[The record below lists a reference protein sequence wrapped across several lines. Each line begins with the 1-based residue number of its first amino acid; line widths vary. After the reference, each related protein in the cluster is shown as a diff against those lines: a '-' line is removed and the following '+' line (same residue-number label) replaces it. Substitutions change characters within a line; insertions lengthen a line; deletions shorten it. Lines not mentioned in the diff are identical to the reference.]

1 LKTTGKKGEH
11 PMLEKTMLIKMNQQA
26 YGTTRFQ
33 ILTGDQIE
41 RIYFAALDVLEISG
55 ARIFHEEALELFANS
70 DAVVSETNR
79 VRIPTAMV
87 EQAIGSCPSK
97 SNLTGRN
104 GKRSIKLQKN
114 EVAFGSGADAGFVYD
129 RKSGERRKSTFADV
143 EAAAKIVDYLPRLD
157 FCMSHGRVSDAPN
170 AKTYDRHQFL
180 AMVKNCTKP
189 LVVTSVDAAG
199 LKDQWEMACLI
210 RGGEKEF
217 RLSPLFAAYIR
228 SDSPLMSNN
237 ETVDKL
243 LFATEKGIPAIFTP
257 CSILGVTAPA
267 SIAGVLVQTLA
278 DALFTAVLCF
288 LKKPAM
294 PLLLGGIQT
303 VMAQDKETLSYGSPE
318 LHLTSA
324 AMTEIYK
331 WLGLLSSSAGG
342 CTDAKIVDEQAASES
357 VMSIYNNLMAGTN
370 LIHQVGCLDGGLIG
384 SLASLVMCDE
394 IIGMIKQIDKGI
406 QVTDETLALD
416 ILKEVGPGGEFLSH
430 DHTYDHWKEWFRPTI
445 IDRSNFEVWSDAG
458 SKTYN
463 DRLEPEVDRI
473 LESHAPEPLDD
484 NIVQEMKKI
493 INLADNKEV

>member
-1 LKTTGKKGEH
+1 
-11 PMLEKTMLIKMNQQA
+11 MLEKTMLIKMNQQA

-41 RIYFAALDVLEISG
+41 QIYFAALDVLEISG
-55 ARIFHEEALELFANS
+55 ARISHPEALELFTNS
-70 DAVVSETNR
+70 DAVVSEDNR

-87 EQAIGSCPSK
+87 EQALGSCPSK
-97 SNLTGRN
+97 STLTGRN
-104 GKRSIKLQKN
+104 GKRSVKLQKN

-129 RKSGERRKSTFADV
+129 RKSGERRESSFADV

-157 FCMSHGRVSDAPN
+157 FCMSHGRVSNAPN
-170 AKTYDRHQFL
+170 PKTYDRHQFL
-180 AMVKNCTKP
+180 AMIKNCTKP
-189 LVVTSVDAAG
+189 LVVTSIDGDG
-199 LKDQWEMACLI
+199 LRDQWEMACLL

-217 RLSPLFAAYIR
+217 RLNPLFATFIR
-228 SDSPLMSNN
+228 SDSPLMSSNG
-237 ETVDKL
+237 TVDKL
-243 LFATEKGIPAIFTP
+243 LFATEKRIPAVYTP
-257 CSILGVTAPA
+257 CAVLGVTAPA

-278 DALFTAVLCF
+278 DALFTVVLCC
-288 LKKPAM
+288 LKKPGS
-294 PLLLGGIQT
+294 PLLLGGIQS
-303 VMAQDKETLSYGSPE
+303 VMAQAKETPSYGSPE

-342 CTDAKIVDEQAASES
+342 CTDAKVVDEQAASES

-370 LIHQVGCLDGGLIG
+370 LIHQIGCLDGGLTG

-394 IIGMIKQIDKGI
+394 IIGMVKQIAKGI

-445 IDRSNFEVWSDAG
+445 IDRSNYEVWSDSG

-473 LESHAPEPLDD
+473 LESHAPEPLDE

-493 INLADNKEV
+493 INLADKKEV

>member
-1 LKTTGKKGEH
+1 
-11 PMLEKTMLIKMNQQA
+11 MLEKTMLIKMNQQA
-26 YGTTRFQ
+26 YGTTKFQ
-33 ILTGDQIE
+33 ILSGDQIE
-41 RIYFAALDVLEISG
+41 RIYFAALDVLEIAG
-55 ARIFHEEALELFANS
+55 ARIFHEEALELFADS

-87 EQAIGSCPSK
+87 EQALGSCPSK

-114 EVAFGSGADAGFVYD
+114 EVAFGSGADADFVYD
-129 RKSGERRKSTFADV
+129 RKSGEHRKSTFADV
-143 EAAAKIVDYLPRLD
+143 EAAARIVDYLPRLD

-180 AMVKNCTKP
+180 AMAKNCTKP
-189 LVVTSVDAAG
+189 LVVTSVDADG

-217 RLSPLFAAYIR
+217 RLSPLFAMYIR

-243 LFATEKGIPAIFTP
+243 LFATEKGIPVVYTLCAG
-257 CSILGVTAPA
+257 LGVTAPA
-267 SIAGVLVQTLA
+267 SIAGMLVQTLA
-278 DALFTAVLCF
+278 DALFTVVLCC
-288 LKKPAM
+288 LKKPGM

-303 VMAQDKETLSYGSPE
+303 VMAQDKESLSYGSPE

-342 CTDAKIVDEQAASES
+342 CTDAKVVDEQAASES

-370 LIHQVGCLDGGLIG
+370 LIHQVGCLDGGLTG

-394 IIGMIKQIDKGI
+394 IIGMIKQIGKGI

-430 DHTYDHWKEWFRPTI
+430 AHTYDHWKEWFRPTI
-445 IDRSNFEVWSDAG
+445 IDRSDFEIWSESG

-463 DRLEPEVDRI
+463 DRLESEVDRI
-473 LESHAPEPLDD
+473 LESHEPEPLDE
-484 NIVQEMKKI
+484 NLVQEMKKI

>member
-1 LKTTGKKGEH
+1 
-11 PMLEKTMLIKMNQQA
+11 MLEKTMLIKMNQQA

-87 EQAIGSCPSK
+87 EKAIGSCPSK
-97 SNLTGRN
+97 SNLTGRD

-114 EVAFGSGADAGFVYD
+114 EVAFGSGADARFVYD
-129 RKSGERRKSTFADV
+129 RKSGGRRKSTFADV
-143 EAAAKIVDYLPRLD
+143 EAAARIVDYLPRLD
-157 FCMSHGRVSDAPN
+157 FCMSHGLVSDAPN
-170 AKTYDRHQFL
+170 VKTYDRHQFL
-180 AMVKNCTKP
+180 AMAKNCTKP
-189 LVVTSVDAAG
+189 LVVTSVDADG

-217 RLSPLFAAYIR
+217 RLNPLFATYIR

-243 LFATEKGIPAIFTP
+243 LFATQKGIPAIFTP
-257 CSILGVTAPA
+257 CSVLGVTAPA

-278 DALFTAVLCF
+278 DALFTVVLCY
-288 LKKPAM
+288 LKKPGM

-303 VMAQDKETLSYGSPE
+303 VAAQDKETLSYGSPE

-342 CTDAKIVDEQAASES
+342 CTDAKLVDEQAASES

-370 LIHQVGCLDGGLIG
+370 LVHQVGCLDGGLTG

-394 IIGMIKQIDKGI
+394 IIGMIQQIAKGI

-430 DHTYDHWKEWFRPTI
+430 IHTYDHWKEWFRPTI
-445 IDRSNFEVWSDAG
+445 IDRSDFEIWSDSG

-463 DRLEPEVDRI
+463 DRLESEVNRI
-473 LESHAPEPLDD
+473 LESHAPEPLDE

>member
-1 LKTTGKKGEH
+1 
-11 PMLEKTMLIKMNQQA
+11 MLEKTMLIKMNQQA

-33 ILTGDQIE
+33 ILTENQIE

-55 ARIFHEEALELFANS
+55 ARIFHEEALELFTNS
-70 DAVVSETNR
+70 DAVVSEKNR
-79 VRIPTAMV
+79 VRIPAAMV
-87 EQAIGSCPSK
+87 EQALSNCPSK

-104 GKRSIKLQKN
+104 GTRSVKLQKN
-114 EVAFGSGADAGFVYD
+114 EVAFGSGADAGFAYD

-157 FCMSHGRVSDAPN
+157 FCMSHGLVSDAPR
-170 AKTYDRHQFL
+170 AETSDRHQFL

-189 LVVTSVDAAG
+189 LVVTSIDAIG
-199 LKDQWEMACLI
+199 LKDQWEMACLV

-217 RLSPLFAAYIR
+217 RLSPLFATYIR
-228 SDSPLMSNN
+228 SDSPLMSDNQV
-237 ETVDKL
+237 VDKL
-243 LFATEKGIPAIFTP
+243 LFATAKGIPAVYTP
-257 CSILGVTAPA
+257 CAILGVTAPA
-267 SIAGVLVQTLA
+267 TTAGVLVQTLA
-278 DALFTAVLCF
+278 DALFTMVLCC
-288 LKKPAM
+288 LKKPGM

-303 VMAQDKETLSYGSPE
+303 VMAQDKERPSYGSPE

-331 WLGLLSSSAGG
+331 GLGLLSSSAGG
-342 CTDAKIVDEQAASES
+342 CTDAKVVDEQAASES
-357 VMSIYNNLMAGTN
+357 VMSIYNNLLAGTN
-370 LIHQVGCLDGGLIG
+370 LIHQVGCIDGGRTG
-384 SLASLVMCDE
+384 SLSSLVMCDE
-394 IIGMIKQIDKGI
+394 IIGMIKQIGKGI

-445 IDRSNFEVWSDAG
+445 IDRSNFEIWTDSG

-463 DRLEPEVDRI
+463 NRLEPEVDRI
-473 LESHAPEPLDD
+473 LEEHAPEPLDE

>member
-1 LKTTGKKGEH
+1 
-11 PMLEKTMLIKMNQQA
+11 MLEKTMLIKMNQQA

-41 RIYFAALDVLEISG
+41 QIYFAALDVLEISG
-55 ARIFHEEALELFANS
+55 ARISHPEALELFTNS
-70 DAVVSETNR
+70 DAVVSEADR

-87 EQAIGSCPSK
+87 EQALGSCPSK

-104 GKRSIKLQKN
+104 GQRSVKLQKN

-129 RKSGERRKSTFADV
+129 RKSGERRESTFADV

-157 FCMSHGRVSDAPN
+157 FCMSHGQVSNAPN
-170 AKTYDRHQFL
+170 PKTYDRHQFL
-180 AMVKNCTKP
+180 AMIKNCTKP
-189 LVVTSVDAAG
+189 LVVTSVDGDG
-199 LKDQWEMACLI
+199 LKDQWEMACLL

-217 RLSPLFAAYIR
+217 RLNPLFATFIR

-237 ETVDKL
+237 DTVDKL
-243 LFATEKGIPAIFTP
+243 LFATQKGIPAVYTT
-257 CSILGVTAPA
+257 CSILGITAPA

-278 DALFTAVLCF
+278 DALFTVVLCC
-288 LKKPAM
+288 LKKPGA
-294 PLLLGGIQT
+294 PVLLGGIQSVKGHT
-303 VMAQDKETLSYGSPE
+303 KETPSYGSPE

-357 VMSIYNNLMAGTN
+357 VMSLYNNLMAGTN
-370 LIHQVGCLDGGLIG
+370 LIHQIGCLDGGLTG
-384 SLASLVMCDE
+384 SLSSLVMCDE
-394 IIGMIKQIDKGI
+394 IIGMVKQIANGI

-445 IDRSNFEVWSDAG
+445 IDRSNYEVWSDSG

-473 LESHAPEPLDD
+473 LESHAPEPLDE

-493 INLADNKEV
+493 INLADKKEV

>member
-1 LKTTGKKGEH
+1 
-11 PMLEKTMLIKMNQQA
+11 MLEKTMLIKMNQQA

-41 RIYFAALDVLEISG
+41 QIYFAALDVLEISG
-55 ARIFHEEALELFANS
+55 ARISHSEALELFSNS
-70 DAVVSETNR
+70 DAVVSDSNR
-79 VRIPTAMV
+79 VRIPTAVV
-87 EQAIGSCPSK
+87 EKALGSCPSK

-104 GKRSIKLQKN
+104 GERSVKLQKN
-114 EVAFGSGADAGFVYD
+114 EVAFGSGADAEFVYD
-129 RKSGERRKSTFADV
+129 RKSEERRPSTFADV
-143 EAAAKIVDYLPRLD
+143 EAAARIVDYLPRLD
-157 FCMSHGRVSDAPN
+157 FCMSHGQVSNAPN

-189 LVVTSVDAAG
+189 LVVTSVDVDG
-199 LKDQWEMACLI
+199 LRDQWEMACLL

-217 RLSPLFAAYIR
+217 RLNPLFATFIR
-228 SDSPLMSNN
+228 SDSPLMSD
-237 ETVDKL
+237 EDTVDKL
-243 LFATEKGIPAIFTP
+243 LFATEKGIPAVYTP
-257 CSILGVTAPA
+257 CAVLGVTAPA

-278 DALFTAVLCF
+278 DALFTVVLCS
-288 LKKPAM
+288 LKKPGM
-294 PLLLGGIQT
+294 PLLLGGIQS
-303 VMAQDKETLSYGSPE
+303 VSAQDKKSLSYGSPE

-342 CTDAKIVDEQAASES
+342 CTDAKVVDEQAASES
-357 VMSIYNNLMAGTN
+357 VMSLYNSLMAGTN
-370 LIHQVGCLDGGLIG
+370 LIHQIGCLDGGRTG
-384 SLASLVMCDE
+384 SLSSLVMCDE
-394 IIGMIKQIDKGI
+394 IIGMVKQIGKGI

-430 DHTYDHWKEWFRPTI
+430 DHTFDHWKEWFRPTI
-445 IDRSNFEVWSDAG
+445 IDRSNFEVWSESG

-473 LESHAPEPLDD
+473 LETHEPDPLDE

-493 INLADNKEV
+493 INLADKKED

>member
-1 LKTTGKKGEH
+1 
-11 PMLEKTMLIKMNQQA
+11 MIEKTMLIKMNQQA

-41 RIYFAALDVLEISG
+41 QIYFAALDVLEISG
-55 ARIFHEEALELFANS
+55 ARISHPEALELFTNS

-87 EQAIGSCPSK
+87 EQALGSCPSK
-97 SNLTGRN
+97 STLTGRN
-104 GKRSIKLQKN
+104 GKRSVKLQKN

-129 RKSGERRKSTFADV
+129 RKSGKRRESTFADV

-157 FCMSHGRVSDAPN
+157 FCMSHGRVSNAPN
-170 AKTYDRHQFL
+170 PKTYDRHQFL
-180 AMVKNCTKP
+180 AMIKNCTKP
-189 LVVTSVDAAG
+189 LVVTSVDGDG
-199 LKDQWEMACLI
+199 LKDQWEMACLLQ
-210 RGGEKEF
+210 GGEKEF
-217 RLSPLFAAYIR
+217 RLNPLFASFIR
-228 SDSPLMSNN
+228 SDSPLMSNTD
-237 ETVDKL
+237 TVDKL
-243 LFATEKGIPAIFTP
+243 LFATQKGIPAVYTP
-257 CSILGVTAPA
+257 FAVLGVTAPA

-278 DALFTAVLCF
+278 DALFTVVLCC
-288 LKKPAM
+288 LKKPGS
-294 PLLLGGIQT
+294 PLLLGGIQS
-303 VMAQDKETLSYGSPE
+303 VMVQAKVTPSYGSPE

-342 CTDAKIVDEQAASES
+342 CTDAKVVDEQAASES

-370 LIHQVGCLDGGLIG
+370 LIHQIGCLDGGLTG
-384 SLASLVMCDE
+384 SLSSLVMCDE
-394 IIGMIKQIDKGI
+394 IIGMVKQIAKGI

-445 IDRSNFEVWSDAG
+445 IDRSNYEVWSNSG

-473 LESHAPEPLDD
+473 LESHAPEPLDE

-493 INLADNKEV
+493 INLADKKEV

>member
-1 LKTTGKKGEH
+1 
-11 PMLEKTMLIKMNQQA
+11 MLEKTMLIKMNQQA

-33 ILTGDQIE
+33 ILTEDQIQQ
-41 RIYFAALDVLEISG
+41 IYFAALDVLEISG
-55 ARIFHEEALELFANS
+55 ARIFHENALQLFTQS
-70 DAVVSETNR
+70 DAVVSDSNR
-79 VRIPTAMV
+79 IRIPTAMV

-104 GKRSIKLQKN
+104 GRRSIKLQKN
-114 EVAFGSGADAGFVYD
+114 EVAFGSGADASFVYD
-129 RKSGERRKSTFADV
+129 RKSGERRKAALADV

-157 FCMSHGRVSDAPN
+157 FCMSHGLVSDAPN

-180 AMVKNCTKP
+180 AMVENCTKP
-189 LVVTSVDAAG
+189 LVVTSVDANG

-217 RLSPLFAAYIR
+217 RLSPLFATFIR
-228 SDSPLMSNN
+228 SDSPLTINN
-237 ETVDKL
+237 ETADKL
-243 LFATEKGIPAIFTP
+243 LFATEKSIPVVYTP
-257 CSILGVTAPA
+257 CSIMGVSAPA

-278 DALFTAVLCF
+278 DALFTVVLCC
-288 LKKPAM
+288 LKKPGM
-294 PLLLGGIQT
+294 PLLLGGIQS
-303 VMAQDKETLSYGSPE
+303 VCAHDKETVSYGSPE

-331 WLGLLSSSAGG
+331 WLGLLSSSPGG
-342 CTDAKIVDEQAASES
+342 CSDAKVVDEQAASES

-370 LIHQVGCLDGGLIG
+370 LIHQVGCLEGGLTG
-384 SLASLVMCDE
+384 SLSSLVMCDE
-394 IIGMIKQIDKGI
+394 IIGMVRQIAKGI
-406 QVTDETLALD
+406 HVTDDTLALD
-416 ILKEVGPGGEFLSH
+416 ILKGVGPGGEFLSH
-430 DHTYDHWKEWFRPTI
+430 DHTFDHWKEWFRPTI
-445 IDRSNFEVWSDAG
+445 IDRSNFEIWSNAG

-473 LESHAPEPLDD
+473 LESHAPEPLDE

>member
-1 LKTTGKKGEH
+1 
-11 PMLEKTMLIKMNQQA
+11 MIEKTMLIKMNQQA

-41 RIYFAALDVLEISG
+41 QIYFAALDVLEISG
-55 ARIFHEEALELFANS
+55 ARISHPEALELFTNS

-87 EQAIGSCPSK
+87 EQALGSCPSK
-97 SNLTGRN
+97 STLTGRN
-104 GKRSIKLQKN
+104 GKRSVKLQKN

-129 RKSGERRKSTFADV
+129 RKSGKRREPTFADV

-157 FCMSHGRVSDAPN
+157 FCMSHGRVSNAPN
-170 AKTYDRHQFL
+170 PKTYDRHQFL
-180 AMVKNCTKP
+180 AMIKNCTKP
-189 LVVTSVDAAG
+189 LVVTSVDGDG
-199 LKDQWEMACLI
+199 LKDQWEMACLLQ
-210 RGGEKEF
+210 GGEKEF
-217 RLSPLFAAYIR
+217 RLNPLFASFIR
-228 SDSPLMSNN
+228 SDSPLMSNTD
-237 ETVDKL
+237 TVDKL
-243 LFATEKGIPAIFTP
+243 LFATQKGIPAVYTP
-257 CSILGVTAPA
+257 CAVLGVTAPA

-278 DALFTAVLCF
+278 DALFTVVLCC
-288 LKKPAM
+288 LKKPGS
-294 PLLLGGIQT
+294 PLLLGGIQS
-303 VMAQDKETLSYGSPE
+303 VMVQAKVTPSYGSPE

-342 CTDAKIVDEQAASES
+342 CTDAKVVDEQAASES

-370 LIHQVGCLDGGLIG
+370 LIHQIGCLDGGLTG
-384 SLASLVMCDE
+384 SLSSLVMCDE
-394 IIGMIKQIDKGI
+394 IIGMVKQIAKGI

-445 IDRSNFEVWSDAG
+445 IDRSNYEVWSNSG

-473 LESHAPEPLDD
+473 LESHAPEPLDE

-493 INLADNKEV
+493 INLADKKEV

>member
-1 LKTTGKKGEH
+1 M
-11 PMLEKTMLIKMNQQA
+11 PEKTMLIKMNQQA

-41 RIYFAALDVLEISG
+41 QIYFAALDVLEISG
-55 ARIFHEEALELFANS
+55 ARISHPEAMELFTNS
-70 DAVVSETNR
+70 DAVVSETDR

-87 EQAIGSCPSK
+87 EHALGSCPSK

-129 RKSGERRKSTFADV
+129 RKSGERREPTFDDV

-157 FCMSHGRVSDAPN
+157 FCMSHGQVSNAPN
-170 AKTYDRHQFL
+170 PKTYDRHQFL
-180 AMVKNCTKP
+180 AMIKNCTKP
-189 LVVTSVDAAG
+189 LVVTSVDGDG
-199 LKDQWEMACLI
+199 LKDQWEMACLL

-217 RLSPLFAAYIR
+217 RLNPLFATFIR

-237 ETVDKL
+237 DTVDKL
-243 LFATEKGIPAIFTP
+243 LFATQKGIPAVYTP
-257 CSILGVTAPA
+257 CSVLGNTAPA

-278 DALFTAVLCF
+278 DALFTVVLCC
-288 LKKPAM
+288 LKKPGT
-294 PLLLGGIQT
+294 PLLLGGIQS
-303 VMAQDKETLSYGSPE
+303 VMAHTKETLSYGSPE
-318 LHLTSA
+318 LHLTST

-331 WLGLLSSSAGG
+331 WLGLLNSSAGG
-342 CTDAKIVDEQAASES
+342 CTDAKVVDEQAASES
-357 VMSIYNNLMAGTN
+357 VMSLYNNLLAGTN
-370 LIHQVGCLDGGLIG
+370 LVHQIGSLDGGLTG
-384 SLASLVMCDE
+384 SLSSLVMCDE
-394 IIGMIKQIDKGI
+394 IIGMVKQIAKGI

-445 IDRSNFEVWSDAG
+445 IDRSNYEVWSDSG

-463 DRLEPEVDRI
+463 DRLGPEVDRI
-473 LESHAPEPLDD
+473 LESHEPEPLDE

-493 INLADNKEV
+493 INLADKKEV

>member
-1 LKTTGKKGEH
+1 
-11 PMLEKTMLIKMNQQA
+11 MLEKTMLIKMNQQA
-26 YGTTRFQ
+26 YGTTKFQ
-33 ILTGDQIE
+33 ILTGDQIQQ
-41 RIYFAALDVLEISG
+41 IYFAALDVLEISG
-55 ARIFHEEALELFANS
+55 ARISHEEALKLFANS
-70 DAVVSETNR
+70 DAVVSDTHR
-79 VRIPTAMV
+79 VRIPTTMV
-87 EQAIGSCPSK
+87 EQALSGCPSK

-104 GKRSIKLQKN
+104 GKRSIKMQKN
-114 EVAFGSGADAGFVYD
+114 EVAFGSGADARFVYD
-129 RKSGERRKSTFADV
+129 RKSGQRRKSTFADV
-143 EAAAKIVDYLPRLD
+143 EAAARIVDYLPRLD
-157 FCMSHGRVSDAPN
+157 FCMSHGLVSDAPK

-189 LVVTSVDAAG
+189 LVVTSVDAEG

-210 RGGEKEF
+210 RGGQKEF
-217 RLSPLFAAYIR
+217 RLSPLFATYIR

-237 ETVDKL
+237 ETVAKL
-243 LFATEKGIPAIFTP
+243 LFAAEMGIPAVFTP
-257 CSILGVTAPA
+257 CSALGVTAPA

-278 DALFTAVLCF
+278 DALFTVVLCG
-288 LKKPAM
+288 LKKPGM

-303 VMAQDKETLSYGSPE
+303 VMSQAKETLSYGSPE

-331 WLGLLSSSAGG
+331 WLGLLNSSAGG

-370 LIHQVGCLDGGLIG
+370 LVHQVGCLDGGLTG
-384 SLASLVMCDE
+384 SLSSLVMCDE
-394 IIGMIKQIDKGI
+394 IIAMIKQIGKGI

-445 IDRSNFEVWSDAG
+445 IDRSNFEAWSEAG

-473 LESHAPEPLDD
+473 LESHAPEPLDE

>member
-1 LKTTGKKGEH
+1 
-11 PMLEKTMLIKMNQQA
+11 
-26 YGTTRFQ
+26 
-33 ILTGDQIE
+33 
-41 RIYFAALDVLEISG
+41 
-55 ARIFHEEALELFANS
+55 
-70 DAVVSETNR
+70 
-79 VRIPTAMV
+79 MV
-87 EQAIGSCPSK
+87 EQALGSCPAK
-97 SNLTGRN
+97 SSLTGRN
-104 GKRSIKLQKN
+104 GQRSVKLQKN

-129 RKSGERRKSTFADV
+129 RKSGKRRESTFADV

-157 FCMSHGRVSDAPN
+157 FCMSHGRVSNAPN
-170 AKTYDRHQFL
+170 PKTYDRHQFL
-180 AMVKNCTKP
+180 AMIKNCTKP
-189 LVVTSVDAAG
+189 LVVTSVDGDG
-199 LKDQWEMACLI
+199 LKDQWEMACLLQ
-210 RGGEKEF
+210 GGEKEF
-217 RLSPLFAAYIR
+217 RLNPLFAAFIR

-237 ETVDKL
+237 DTVDKL
-243 LFATEKGIPAIFTP
+243 LFATQKGIPAVYTP
-257 CSILGVTAPA
+257 CSVLGITAPA

-278 DALFTAVLCF
+278 DALFTVVLCC
-288 LKKPAM
+288 LKKPGA
-294 PLLLGGIQT
+294 PLLLGGIQS
-303 VMAQDKETLSYGSPE
+303 VMAHTKETLAYGSPE

-342 CTDAKIVDEQAASES
+342 CTDAKVVDEQAASES

-370 LIHQVGCLDGGLIG
+370 LIHQIGSLDGGLTG
-384 SLASLVMCDE
+384 SLSRLVMGDE
-394 IIGMIKQIDKGI
+394 IIGMVKQIAKGI

-445 IDRSNFEVWSDAG
+445 IDRSNYEVWSNSG

-473 LESHAPEPLDD
+473 LESHEPEPLDE